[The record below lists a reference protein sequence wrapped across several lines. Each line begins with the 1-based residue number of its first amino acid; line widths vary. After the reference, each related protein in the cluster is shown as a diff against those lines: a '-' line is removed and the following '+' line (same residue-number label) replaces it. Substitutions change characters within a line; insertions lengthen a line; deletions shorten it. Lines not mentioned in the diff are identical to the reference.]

1 MKPELLSPA
10 GNFDAAL
17 AAFQYGADAVYLG
30 LPRFSARA
38 EADNLTPE
46 RVRVLLAYAKTFRPA
61 KKVYITLNTVIYEA
75 EIPALVDTLGE
86 LAELRPDGLIVQDL
100 GLARIVRQHFPELTL
115 HASTQL
121 AAHSL
126 EGVLALKELGF
137 TRVVL
142 ARELTLDEIRA
153 ICDNCGI
160 EIEIFIHG
168 ALCYSVSGLCL
179 FSALTRERSGNRG
192 RCAYC
197 CREAFSGSFPFSMR
211 DLALAPVLDKVTAT
225 GAASLKIEGRMK
237 SPLYVA
243 CVTDYYRKKL
253 DGALAPR
260 EETTLVQDLQTIFSR
275 PWTRLYAEGR
285 VAQPESIIDPIGMGH
300 RGARIGQVE
309 SLRKEDGAR
318 WLRFT
323 TNRPL
328 EKHDGIQIDLPQ
340 GGRPYGCAI
349 SLLRRAHGRKTE
361 ISVPAGTT
369 VEIALPRDAPFLPA
383 GAPVFCSASQEV
395 KRRYEI
401 HALRESALPS
411 GSPLHVRI
419 ALRPDGMSA
428 EAEGCRV
435 SLPLELT
442 PAKQPERTEE
452 AVRKAFARMGESG
465 FALASLALDDAAGL
479 YAPLSKVND
488 LRRQLV
494 EAVAGQ
500 RAEAR
505 RERDSAIKA
514 SLAATPPL
522 PPVSPAGRLTVLKY
536 DIRQT
541 PQGKDG
547 TEKADELVLDIGQL
561 DADTVCRLLEYW
573 REGVP
578 DTPIRLALPVLTRDD
593 RARRAEQTI
602 DLLFRRG
609 YTRWEAADLAGLRRL
624 RRASVEDLTS
634 DWTLYAFNRHA
645 LAALAELG
653 IRRAVL
659 SPENPPDNL
668 TALALPFQ
676 TEFPLRLD
684 VPLFISY
691 TRPCTPDRTLA
702 SRIGHVD
709 IEEKDGVWATL
720 REEPFTHSLAASAPA
735 GFAAIRIDRSWR
747 RKNGAPRT

>member
-61 KKVYITLNTVIYEA
+61 KKIYITLNTVIHEA
-75 EIPALVDTLGE
+75 EIPAVVDTLGE

-100 GLARIVRQHFPELTL
+100 GLARIVHQYFPELAL

-142 ARELTLDEIRA
+142 ARELTLAEIRA
-153 ICDNCGI
+153 ICGNCGI

-168 ALCYSVSGLCL
+168 ALCYSMSGLCL
-179 FSALTRERSGNRG
+179 FSAMTRERSGNRG

-211 DLALAPVLDKVTAT
+211 DLALAPVLDQVTAT

-253 DGALAPR
+253 DGLLSPR
-260 EETTLVQDLQTIFSR
+260 DEATLVQDLQTIFSR

-285 VAQPESIIDPIGMGH
+285 EASPESIIDPVGMGH

-309 SLRKEDGAR
+309 SLRKEDGTR

-328 EKHDGIQIDLPQ
+328 EKHDGIQVDLPQ

-361 ISVPAGTT
+361 ISVPAGTE
-369 VEIALPRDAPFLPA
+369 VEISLPRDAPFLPS

-401 HALRESALPS
+401 HAVRESTLPS
-411 GSPLHVRI
+411 GTPLQVCVS
-419 ALRPDGMSA
+419 LRPDGMSA

-435 SLPLELT
+435 SFPLALS
-442 PAKQPERTEE
+442 PANQPERTEE
-452 AVRKAFARMGESG
+452 AVRKAFTRMGESG
-465 FALASLALDDAAGL
+465 FTLASLTLDDTDGL
-479 YAPLSKVND
+479 YAPLSRVNE

-494 EAVAGQ
+494 EAVAAQ
-500 RAEAR
+500 RDDAR
-505 RERDSAIKA
+505 RERGSAVKA
-514 SLAATPPL
+514 ELAVPPPL
-522 PPVSPAGRLTVLKY
+522 PSPASVVKPLTVLKY

-541 PQGKDG
+541 PQNKDG
-547 TEKADELVLDIGQL
+547 AEKADELVLDIGQL
-561 DADTVCRLLEYW
+561 DADTVCRLLEHW
-573 REGVP
+573 REAAP
-578 DTPIRLALPVLTRDD
+578 ETPIRLALPVLTRDD
-593 RARRAEQTI
+593 RARDAERTPA
-602 DLLFRRG
+602 LLCQRG
-609 YTRWEAADLAGLRRL
+609 YVRWEAADLAGLRRL
-624 RRASVEDLTS
+624 RRASIEDLTS

-645 LAALAELG
+645 LAALTELG

-659 SPENPPDNL
+659 SPENPLENL

-684 VPLFISY
+684 VPLFLSY
-691 TRPCTPDRTLA
+691 TRPCTSVRTLD
-702 SRIGHVD
+702 SRIGRVF

-720 REEPFTHSLAASAPA
+720 REAPFTHSIPVSVPA

-747 RKNGAPRT
+747 GNG

>member
-10 GNFDAAL
+10 GSFNAAL

-46 RVRVLLAYAKTFRPA
+46 RLRVLLAYAKTFHPA
-61 KKVYITLNTVIYEA
+61 KKVYITLNTVIHEA

-86 LAELRPDGLIVQDL
+86 LADLFPDGLIVQDL
-100 GLARIVRQHFPELTL
+100 GLARIVRRHFPELAL

-137 TRVVL
+137 ARVVL
-142 ARELTLDEIRA
+142 ARELTLDEIRE
-153 ICDNCGI
+153 ICGKCGI

-197 CREAFSGSFPFSMR
+197 CREPFGGRFPFSMR

-253 DGALAPR
+253 DGALSPD

-285 VAQPESIIDPIGMGH
+285 AVPPESVIDPVGMGH
-300 RGARIGQVE
+300 RGARIGEVE
-309 SLRKEDGAR
+309 SLRKEGGTR

-340 GGRPYGCAI
+340 GGRPYGCAVT
-349 SLLRRAHGRKTE
+349 LLRRARGRKAE
-361 ISVPAGTT
+361 IAVPAGTA
-369 VEIALPRDAPFLPA
+369 VEISLPHDAPFLPS

-395 KRRYEI
+395 RRRYEI
-401 HALRESALPS
+401 RALRESALPV
-411 GSPLHVRI
+411 GIPLHIRVS
-419 ALRPDGMSA
+419 LRTDGLSA
-428 EAEGCRV
+428 EAEGCLV
-435 SLPLELT
+435 SLPLTLT
-442 PAKQPERTEE
+442 PARQPERTED
-452 AVRKAFARMGESG
+452 AVRKAFERMGESG
-465 FALASLALDDAAGL
+465 FALASLALDDKDGL
-479 YAPLSKVND
+479 YAPLSKIND
-488 LRRQLV
+488 LRRRLV
-494 EAVAGQ
+494 DAVAAR
-500 RAEAR
+500 RAETR
-505 RERDSAIKA
+505 RERGSAIKA
-514 SLAATPPL
+514 ALVATPRADAMHAKPL
-522 PPVSPAGRLTVLKY
+522 VVLKF
-536 DIRQT
+536 DIRQA
-541 PQGKDG
+541 PQGSDEG
-547 TEKADELVLDIGQL
+547 EKADELVLDIGQL
-561 DADTVCRLLEYW
+561 DAETVCRLLETW
-573 REGVP
+573 QAAAPG
-578 DTPIRLALPVLTRDD
+578 TPVRLALPVLTRDD
-593 RARRAEQTI
+593 RAREAERTI
-602 DLLFRRG
+602 AGLCRRG
-609 YTRWEAADLAGLRRL
+609 YMRWEAADLAGLRRL
-624 RRASVEDLTS
+624 RRTAVEDLTS

-645 LAALAELG
+645 LAALTELG
-653 IRRAVL
+653 VRRAVL
-659 SPENPPDNL
+659 SPENPSENL
-668 TALALPFQ
+668 ASLALPFQ

-684 VPLFISY
+684 VPLFLSY
-691 TRPCTPDRTLA
+691 TRPCISDRAPA
-702 SRIGHVD
+702 SRIGR
-709 IEEKDGVWATL
+709 IGIAEKDGVWATL
-720 REEPFTHSLAASAPA
+720 REAPLIRALPPDA

-747 RKNGAPRT
+747 GNAQRNST